1 MNQITLTLS
10 LEDQKVKK
18 LLALLAE
25 NDTAVEVVS
34 EAKEK
39 QPKVIRKPKEKE
51 VVSEVENVSETKISV
66 AEEPV
71 QVEPV
76 QAVETQPKI
85 TKLEVRAAALRLS
98 KNGKS
103 EELKKIF
110 EKFNAVNLSTLPES
124 DYAAAIAEMEGVQ
137 I

>member
-10 LEDQKVKK
+10 LEDQIVKK

-25 NDTAVEVVS
+25 NDTTVEVVS

-51 VVSEVENVSETKISV
+51 VVSEVENVPETKIPV

-71 QVEPV
+71 QAEPV

-110 EKFNAVNLSTLPES
+110 EKFNAVNLSTLNER

-137 I
+137 V

>member
-25 NDTAVEVVS
+25 NDTTVEVVS
-34 EAKEK
+34 EVKEK

-51 VVSEVENVSETKISV
+51 VVSEVENVPETKIPV

-71 QVEPV
+71 QAEPV

-110 EKFNAVNLSTLPES
+110 EKFNAVNLSTLNER